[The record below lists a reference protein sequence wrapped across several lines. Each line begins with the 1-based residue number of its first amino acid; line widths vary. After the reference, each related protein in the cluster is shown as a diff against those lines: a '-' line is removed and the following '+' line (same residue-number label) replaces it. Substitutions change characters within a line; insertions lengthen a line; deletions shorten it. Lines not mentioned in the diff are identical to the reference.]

1 MGIYVKSLSHQTHIL
16 SIFSVSI
23 FSTHHCPQN
32 LYFTKKSNYLLA
44 VLELFF
50 YQRPAFYKIQLK
62 QTFFLQ
68 FISTKEDF
76 FPIRPRKNKRLRRY
90 QNTSQLPKDHASTKH
105 LASAKTSHTQ
115 KDPGHMPRVSNQHI
129 LHIYT
134 NNSWSI
140 TFYFQSLNNLILMFS
155 TECFNGNL

>member
-50 YQRPAFYKIQLK
+50 YQRPVFYKIQLK
-62 QTFFLQ
+62 RTFFLH

-76 FPIRPRKNKRLRRY
+76 FPIRPRKNKRTRKCKN
-90 QNTSQLPKDHASTKH
+90 NTQLPKI
-105 LASAKTSHTQ
+105 SHTP
-115 KDPGHMPRVSNQHI
+115 KRPGAYAPSLKYTYSTY
-129 LHIYT
+129 LH
-134 NNSWSI
+134 
-140 TFYFQSLNNLILMFS
+140 
-155 TECFNGNL
+155 E